1 MAFFTRRE
9 TPRPPMEN
17 LELLR
22 TAADEIELSMIRGI
36 LDENGIAY
44 VTRERDGASYLRV
57 MAGYTMFGVDVYVD
71 RNDLARA
78 GNLLDDCLSGTE
90 EDAEI
95 AANEY
100 ADAVEGGF
108 AEPGAYE
115 TDETDGTDEADE
127 ADETEKAGE
136 DDADA
141 DRTAA
146 PAPGEPSVLRRLMPV
161 IVAILLI
168 LVAAFA
174 VSRA

>member
-78 GNLLDDCLSGTE
+78 GDLLDDCLAGTE

-115 TDETDGTDEADE
+115 TDETDETDE
-127 ADETEKAGE
+127 ADETEKAGK

-141 DRTAA
+141 DGTAA